1 MGMNDPDETAQ
12 VSITRRVALEQA
24 DAFILG
30 WRNMIMEEIDQMRRE
45 LPYADYLDLR
55 LVSERRQ

>member
-1 MGMNDPDETAQ
+1 MNDPDETAQ